1 MNGWRPGIVLHPYR
15 DPRKLHSTHQGVE
28 RTKHRARQLVYWP
41 GLPSDIT
48 NMERVKYARRR
59 CPVFNESISFTIPVH
74 HVCSR
79 TLPSTFFCH
88 ASNQCMIY
96 YDRLSGWPA
105 VFEFVKRD
113 LCYHDVIRSC
123 MRCFFD
129 FGMPVRIR
137 SDGGTNLTSAQTL
150 AFFDNW
156 GVTAVNLT
164 PPPSLHLQ
172 QGLLEWCN
180 TPSEADRR
188 PQSSWPSHRIHP
200 ASPSHHLFQQV
211 ARTHGPTSTRRRCH
225 LADPSSPSW
234 CRSGR
239 ARSATAGNPSR
250 QCIANSVIFVQ
261 EEGFYMLFFGVEKA
275 KNDCGL

>member
-1 MNGWRPGIVLHPYR
+1 
-15 DPRKLHSTHQGVE
+15 
-28 RTKHRARQLVYWP
+28 
-41 GLPSDIT
+41 
-48 NMERVKYARRR
+48 MERVKYARRR

-164 PPPSLHLQ
+164 PPPLT
-172 QGLLEWCN
+172 
-180 TPSEADRR
+180 TPPAGPIRVVQHSQRSRSPTAIILAI
-188 PQSSWPSHRIHP
+188 PSDPSCQPITPPFP
-200 ASPSHHLFQQV
+200 ASGANSWTYLHSSSL
-211 ARTHGPTSTRRRCH
+211 
-225 LADPSSPSW
+225 PSS
-234 CRSGR
+234 RSFIPQLMQIGKSPFR
-239 ARSATAGNPSR
+239 HRR
-250 QCIANSVIFVQ
+250 
-261 EEGFYMLFFGVEKA
+261 
-275 KNDCGL
+275 